1 MPRNDEKRGFSYE
14 FIHHLTAKKKKFK
27 NFFQKYSS
35 FFFFVDIA
43 NITFVREEEQM
54 QVNTT
59 NSATTTATTTTN
71 STGATNIKEEVLKEN
86 VQKLTGTEE
95 LDEDS
100 IEKLKNLGGKGITQM
115 YMVQFMQQ
123 TMQSTF
129 GNFNAQS
136 SVLDLM
142 SFGGSAASNIAQAAK
157 AFSNID
163 FAAIGYT
170 GKNPMSMNQDEL
182 NALIGENGFFGI
194 ENTANRIADFVI
206 NGAGGDLEKLQKG
219 FEGMK
224 RGFEE
229 AERMWGGS
237 LPKISQDT
245 IDKAIEKVSARIEE
259 LGGNAVS
266 INV

>member
-1 MPRNDEKRGFSYE
+1 
-14 FIHHLTAKKKKFK
+14 
-27 NFFQKYSS
+27 
-35 FFFFVDIA
+35 
-43 NITFVREEEQM
+43 M
-54 QVNTT
+54 QVNAT
-59 NSATTTATTTTN
+59 NSATTTATTTSN
-71 STGATNIKEEVLKEN
+71 TGATKEEALKEN

-136 SVLDLM
+136 SVLDFM
-142 SFGGSAASNIAQAAK
+142 SFGGANNIAQAAK
-157 AFSNID
+157 AFSNVD
-163 FAAIGYT
+163 FATIGYT
-170 GKNPMSMNQDEL
+170 GKNPLSMSQNEL
-182 NALIGENGFFGI
+182 NELIGENGFFGI

-206 NGAGGDLEKLQKG
+206 NGAGDNLEKLQQG

-266 INV
+266 INA